1 MKLASLKHRR
11 DGKLILVSRDLSQ
24 AVDASDIAYTLQDA
38 LDEWDTLSPLL
49 QARYDALN
57 DNKVA
62 GRFPFNPKECASPLP
77 RAFQWADGSA
87 YVNHVELVRKARGAE
102 MPKSF
107 WTDPLMYQGM
117 SDRFLAPYDDIELC
131 DEAWGCDFE
140 AEVAVITDDVPMAT
154 KPLDAGKH
162 IKLVMLV
169 NDVSL
174 RNLIPSELAKGFGF
188 FQSKPASAF
197 SPVAI
202 TPDELFDVWESHK
215 VHLPLNVH
223 LNNEQF
229 GAPDAGVDMTFD
241 FSELVAHAA
250 KTRHLSAGTII
261 GSGTVS
267 NLDRSKG
274 SCCIAERRM
283 LEILEDGSPNT
294 PFLHYGDRVSIEMF
308 DSQGRSI
315 FGRIEQEV
323 VPFE

>member
-1 MKLASLKHRR
+1 
-11 DGKLILVSRDLSQ
+11 
-24 AVDASDIAYTLQDA
+24 
-38 LDEWDTLSPLL
+38 
-49 QARYDALN
+49 
-57 DNKVA
+57 
-62 GRFPFNPKECASPLP
+62 
-77 RAFQWADGSA
+77 
-87 YVNHVELVRKARGAE
+87 
-102 MPKSF
+102 
-107 WTDPLMYQGM
+107 MYQGM
-117 SDRFLAPYDDIELC
+117 SDRFLAPNDDIVLC

-140 AEVAVITDDVPMAT
+140 AEVAVITGDVPMAT
-154 KPLDAGKH
+154 KPQEAGQH
-162 IKLVMLV
+162 IKLLMLV

-188 FQSKPASAF
+188 FQSKPASSF

-202 TPDELFDVWESHK
+202 TPDELDDTWIHHK
-215 VHLPLNVH
+215 VHRPLHVH
-223 LNNEQF
+223 LNSEHF
-229 GAPDAGVDMTFD
+229 GAPDAGIDMTFN
-241 FSELVAHAA
+241 FAQLVAHAA
-250 KTRHLSAGTII
+250 KSRFLSAGTII

-283 LEILEDGSPNT
+283 LEILEVGSPNT